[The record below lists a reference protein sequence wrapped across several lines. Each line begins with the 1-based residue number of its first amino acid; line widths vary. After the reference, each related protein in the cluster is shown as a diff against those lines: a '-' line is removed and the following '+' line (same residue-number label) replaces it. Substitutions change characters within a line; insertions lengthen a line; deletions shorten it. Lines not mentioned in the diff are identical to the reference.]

1 MTSLIAKS
9 IVDAWV
15 DGFGFLVF
23 PCFTLRVKPK
33 AENWSSDA
41 EFLAIHVKISKKP

>member
-23 PCFTLRVKPK
+23 TGFTFLVKFCVEIQAPMAEFFTLNVKT
-33 AENWSSDA
+33 S
-41 EFLAIHVKISKKP
+41 KIP